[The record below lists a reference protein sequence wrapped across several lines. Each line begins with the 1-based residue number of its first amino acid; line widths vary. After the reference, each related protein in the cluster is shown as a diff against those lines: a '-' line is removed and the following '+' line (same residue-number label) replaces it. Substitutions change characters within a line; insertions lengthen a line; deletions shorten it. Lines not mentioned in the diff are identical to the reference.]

1 MLWFFLLSRSVVWF
15 VFTIIFDIK
24 YEGLENIPQQRGGYI
39 IASNHTSYL
48 DPVVLAFK
56 VRPWVHYMAKDD
68 LIKNKALKLLFTWL
82 GIIPVSRGSADFSAI
97 DKCADLVKNGH
108 VLGIFPEGTR
118 YPQNAPGRPKSGM
131 ALIAKMTRGDVLPC
145 SVSYQRPIGFRS
157 KITVRY
163 APVIPFEQLELTE
176 DSPRALKRATK
187 CVWDKVLAL
196 LGINEEKEEK
206 PYEA

>member
-1 MLWFFLLSRSVVWF
+1 MLWFFLLARSVVWF
-15 VFTIIFDIK
+15 VFTIVFDIK
-24 YEGLENIPQQRGGYI
+24 YEGLENIPQQKGGYI

-68 LIKNKALKLLFTWL
+68 LLKNKALGALFTML

-97 DKCADLVKNGH
+97 DKCAAMVKSGH
-108 VLGIFPEGTR
+108 VIGIFPEGTR

-131 ALIAKMTRGDVLPC
+131 AMIAKMTGGDVLPC
-145 SVSYQRPIGFRS
+145 AVSYQRPIGFRS
-157 KITVRY
+157 KITVCY
-163 APVIPFEQLELTE
+163 APLIPFEQLGLNE

-187 CVWDKVLAL
+187 QVWDSVLAL
-196 LGINEEKEEK
+196 NGKKEEQS
-206 PYEA
+206 YEA